1 MWSDISCQDY
11 DTSPPCFFMAKLLN
25 LMVFY
30 FRFGAVLFGTYLAED
45 LFREPKRRYTSFHLL
60 QAEHLMDIKAQAL
73 YQEMQ
78 GMASQTQ
85 LGLGQ
90 SNDIQGNPSSQN
102 FADLLSNAI
111 GTVNEMQLESRNAQ
125 KAFEMGDK
133 SLSLADVMVAK
144 EKSGIAFEATIQV
157 RNKVLDAY
165 KQIMNM
171 PV

>member
-1 MWSDISCQDY
+1 
-11 DTSPPCFFMAKLLN
+11 
-25 LMVFY
+25 
-30 FRFGAVLFGTYLAED
+30 
-45 LFREPKRRYTSFHLL
+45 
-60 QAEHLMDIKAQAL
+60 MDIKAQAL

-78 GMASQTQ
+78 NMVSQSQ
-85 LGLGQ
+85 LGLEHSGA
-90 SNDIQGNPSSQN
+90 IQGNPSSQN

-111 GTVNEMQLESRNAQ
+111 GTVNDMQLQSKDMAI
-125 KAFEMGDK
+125 AFEMGDK

-144 EKSGIAFEATIQV
+144 EKAGIAFEATIQV

>member
-1 MWSDISCQDY
+1 
-11 DTSPPCFFMAKLLN
+11 LN
-25 LMVFY
+25 IFCCVCSL
-30 FRFGAVLFGTYLAED
+30 LFGTYLANEVVVISND
-45 LFREPKRRYTSFHLL
+45 KIYFLP
-60 QAEHLMDIKAQAL
+60 AERLMDIKAQSL

-78 GMASQTQ
+78 GMAQQSK
-85 LGLGQ
+85 LGLSEG
-90 SNDIQGNPSSQN
+90 NAIQGNPSSQN

-111 GTVNEMQLESRNAQ
+111 GTVNDMQLESKDMAMS
-125 KAFEMGDK
+125 FEMGDK

-144 EKSGIAFEATIQV
+144 EKAGIAFEATIQV

>member
-1 MWSDISCQDY
+1 
-11 DTSPPCFFMAKLLN
+11 
-25 LMVFY
+25 
-30 FRFGAVLFGTYLAED
+30 
-45 LFREPKRRYTSFHLL
+45 
-60 QAEHLMDIKAQAL
+60 MDIKAHSL

-78 GMASQTQ
+78 GMAEQSK
-85 LGLGQ
+85 LGIAEG
-90 SNDIQGNPSSQN
+90 SAIQGNPSSQN

-111 GTVNEMQLESRNAQ
+111 GNVNDMQLHSKDMAM
-125 KAFEMGDK
+125 AFEMGDK

-144 EKSGIAFEATIQV
+144 EKAGIAFEATIQV